1 MTIKEVAQLAGVSSA
16 AVSRYINGGSLSD
29 QKREKIR
36 KAIELTGYRP
46 NLMARSM
53 RTGRGGQV
61 GVIVPKIH
69 SDSVSAVMAG
79 ISNTL
84 AEAGYMTLLG
94 NAELSD
100 EKEIRYLELMQNN
113 QVAGIILMA
122 GSMTP
127 EKEALISEMRIPVV
141 ITGQNF
147 DFEGM
152 PCVYHNDYYAAATLA
167 EHMIARGRKKIA
179 YIGVTERDLAAG
191 LARRLGVQL
200 ALREAGMESESM
212 PRRIG
217 EFNADSGRKCM
228 AELLEEAPDL
238 DGVICATDAI
248 ALGAMR
254 VLKEKGRKVP
264 EDVSVAGFGNSWAG
278 RVSNPALTTIRLDF
292 RGCGEK
298 AARLL
303 LDLIGGQTA
312 GRDSREMLPFELLE
326 RESV

>member
-1 MTIKEVAQLAGVSSA
+1 
-16 AVSRYINGGSLSD
+16 
-29 QKREKIR
+29 
-36 KAIELTGYRP
+36 
-46 NLMARSM
+46 
-53 RTGRGGQV
+53 
-61 GVIVPKIH
+61 
-69 SDSVSAVMAG
+69 
-79 ISNTL
+79 
-84 AEAGYMTLLG
+84 
-94 NAELSD
+94 
-100 EKEIRYLELMQNN
+100 
-113 QVAGIILMA
+113 
-122 GSMTP
+122 
-127 EKEALISEMRIPVV
+127 
-141 ITGQNF
+141 
-147 DFEGM
+147 
-152 PCVYHNDYYAAATLA
+152 
-167 EHMIARGRKKIA
+167 MIARGRKKIA

-217 EFNADSGRKCM
+217 EFNAESGRKCM

>member
-113 QVAGIILMA
+113 QVAGIILMW
-122 GSMTP
+122 P
-127 EKEALISEMRIPVV
+127 EL
-141 ITGQNF
+141 
-147 DFEGM
+147 
-152 PCVYHNDYYAAATLA
+152 
-167 EHMIARGRKKIA
+167 
-179 YIGVTERDLAAG
+179 
-191 LARRLGVQL
+191 
-200 ALREAGMESESM
+200 
-212 PRRIG
+212 
-217 EFNADSGRKCM
+217 
-228 AELLEEAPDL
+228 
-238 DGVICATDAI
+238 
-248 ALGAMR
+248 
-254 VLKEKGRKVP
+254 
-264 EDVSVAGFGNSWAG
+264 
-278 RVSNPALTTIRLDF
+278 
-292 RGCGEK
+292 
-298 AARLL
+298 
-303 LDLIGGQTA
+303 
-312 GRDSREMLPFELLE
+312 
-326 RESV
+326 

>member
-100 EKEIRYLELMQNN
+100 EKEIR
-113 QVAGIILMA
+113 
-122 GSMTP
+122 MTP

-141 ITGQNF
+141 ITGQN
-147 DFEGM
+147 FEGM

-217 EFNADSGRKCM
+217 EFNAESGRKCM

>member
-79 ISNTL
+79 ISDTL

-147 DFEGM
+147 EGM

-179 YIGVTERDLAAG
+179 YIGVTERDLSAG

-200 ALREAGMESESM
+200 ALREAGDAM
-212 PRRIG
+212 
-217 EFNADSGRKCM
+217 
-228 AELLEEAPDL
+228 LTEA
-238 DGVICATDAI
+238 
-248 ALGAMR
+248 
-254 VLKEKGRKVP
+254 
-264 EDVSVAGFGNSWAG
+264 
-278 RVSNPALTTIRLDF
+278 
-292 RGCGEK
+292 
-298 AARLL
+298 
-303 LDLIGGQTA
+303 Q
-312 GRDSREMLPFELLE
+312 RDML
-326 RESV
+326 RTVV

>member
-79 ISNTL
+79 ISDTL

-94 NAELSD
+94 N
-100 EKEIRYLELMQNN
+100 
-113 QVAGIILMA
+113 
-122 GSMTP
+122 
-127 EKEALISEMRIPVV
+127 EMRIPVV
-141 ITGQNF
+141 ITGQN
-147 DFEGM
+147 FEGM

-217 EFNADSGRKCM
+217 EFNAESGRKCM

-303 LDLIGGQTA
+303 LDIIDGKTA

>member
-1 MTIKEVAQLAGVSSA
+1 MTIKEVARLAGVSSA

-79 ISNTL
+79 ISDTL

-94 NAELSD
+94 NAEQNE
-100 EKEIRYLELMQNN
+100 EKELRYLDLMQYN
-113 QVAGIILMA
+113 QVAGIVLMA
-122 GSMTP
+122 GIMTP
-127 EKEALISEMRIPVV
+127 EKAARIAEMQIPVV
-141 ITGQNF
+141 ITGQN
-147 DFEGM
+147 FEGM
-152 PCVYHNDYYAAATLA
+152 PCVYHNDYHAAAALTA
-167 EHMIARGRKKIA
+167 HVIKRGRKKIA

-200 ALREAGMESESM
+200 ALREAGMDSEGM

-217 EFNADSGRKCM
+217 EFNAESGRKCM
-228 AELLEEAPDL
+228 AELLEAAPDL

-254 VLKEKGRKVP
+254 MLREKGRKVP
-264 EDVSVAGFGNSWAG
+264 EDVSVAGIGNSWAG

-298 AARLL
+298 AARMLL
-303 LDLIGGQTA
+303 EIISGENT
-312 GRDSREMLPFELLE
+312 GRNVREMLPFELLE

>member
-79 ISNTL
+79 ISDTL

-100 EKEIRYLELMQNN
+100 EKEIRYLDLMKNN
-113 QVAGIILMA
+113 QVAGIVLMA

-127 EKEALISEMRIPVV
+127 EKEALISEMQIPVV
-141 ITGQNF
+141 ITGQN
-147 DFEGM
+147 FEGM
-152 PCVYHNDYYAAATLA
+152 PCVYHNDYHAAAVLT

-200 ALREAGMESESM
+200 ALREAGMESENI

-217 EFNADSGRKCM
+217 EFNAESGRKCM
-228 AELLEEAPDL
+228 TELLEKVPDL

-254 VLKEKGRKVP
+254 TLKDKGRKVP
-264 EDVSVAGFGNSWAG
+264 EDVSVAGIGDSWAG

-303 LDLIGGQTA
+303 LDIIGGKTA

>member
-1 MTIKEVAQLAGVSSA
+1 
-16 AVSRYINGGSLSD
+16 
-29 QKREKIR
+29 
-36 KAIELTGYRP
+36 
-46 NLMARSM
+46 
-53 RTGRGGQV
+53 
-61 GVIVPKIH
+61 
-69 SDSVSAVMAG
+69 
-79 ISNTL
+79 
-84 AEAGYMTLLG
+84 
-94 NAELSD
+94 
-100 EKEIRYLELMQNN
+100 MQNN

-141 ITGQNF
+141 ITGQN
-147 DFEGM
+147 FEGM

-303 LDLIGGQTA
+303 LDIIDGKTA

>member
-79 ISNTL
+79 ISDTL

-141 ITGQNF
+141 ITGQN
-147 DFEGM
+147 FEGM

-217 EFNADSGRKCM
+217 EFNADSGS
-228 AELLEEAPDL
+228 
-238 DGVICATDAI
+238 

-254 VLKEKGRKVP
+254 TLKDKGRKVP
-264 EDVSVAGFGNSWAG
+264 EDVSVAGIGDSWAG

-303 LDLIGGQTA
+303 LDIIGGRTT